1 MLQTVTLKKKLLY
14 AGISAAVLFALFAA
28 LWFIVTVSNLPDV
41 SLLEHYRPPASAKVL
56 DKDGNILTQYGE
68 HILRIPVSI
77 TELPFTVIDAVV
89 IAEDDT
95 FFEHNGVNYR
105 ATWNALV
112 HDVKKHRFARG
123 GSTITQQMI
132 KNVFLSKEKTLAR
145 KLREYILAGR
155 AERKLTKRRILE
167 IYVNE
172 VQWGENLYGIEA
184 ASRFYFDKHA
194 SELTVPEA
202 ALLAGML
209 PNPRRLNPFT
219 RFEKTKARQEMILFN
234 MFQSKVLTEDEFV
247 AAVNADLALR
257 KGPSARFDLSAPS
270 GTDGLPC
277 YQKVLVRILLSFYEE
292 NELYRRGIT
301 IKTTLDKD
309 LQNQLCAYMQDR
321 EDPDSEVSDKVGRQ
335 QSPKKILLVKE
346 GAATR
351 AFVCSLNH
359 HAVRR
364 FLESDASSSR
374 PYDILAVSV
383 DTIRKEVIV
392 LPTPKPD
399 RQSEA
404 NTEP

>member
-1 MLQTVTLKKKLLY
+1 MLQTVTLKKQLLY
-14 AGISAAVLFALFAA
+14 AGISAAVLFALFAV
-28 LWFIVTVSNLPDV
+28 LWFIVTISNLPDV

-68 HILRIPVSI
+68 HILRIPI

-112 HDVKKHRFARG
+112 HDVKKKRFARG

-132 KNVFLSKEKTLAR
+132 KNVFLSKDKTLAR

-219 RFEKTKARQEMILFN
+219 RFEKIKARQEMILFN
-234 MFQSKVLTEDEFV
+234 MVQSKVLTEDEFV
-247 AAVNADLALR
+247 AAMNAPLALR

-277 YQKVLVRILLSFYEE
+277 YQKVLVRILLSFYEQH
-292 NELYRRGIT
+292 ELYRRGIT
-301 IKTTLDKD
+301 ITTTLDKD
-309 LQNQLCAYMQDR
+309 LQNQLCAYMQDG
-321 EDPDSEVSDKVGRQ
+321 EDPDNEASDKGRRQ
-335 QSPKKILLVKE
+335 QSPKKILVVKE
-346 GAATR
+346 GAAIR

-359 HAVRR
+359 HAVRG

-383 DTIRKEVIV
+383 DTIRKEEIV

-399 RQSEA
+399 R
-404 NTEP
+404 